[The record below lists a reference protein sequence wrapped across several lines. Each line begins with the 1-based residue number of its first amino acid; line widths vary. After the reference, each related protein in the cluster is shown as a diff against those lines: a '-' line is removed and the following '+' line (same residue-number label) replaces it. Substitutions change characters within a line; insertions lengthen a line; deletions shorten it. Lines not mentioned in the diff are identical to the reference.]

1 MKLFAVSLMFVAC
14 FCILIGLIQNVVNTD
29 HVGATDRNI
38 MHLNGDYVNLWW
50 FVQLTDI
57 HVSKFQD
64 PKRPED
70 LAKFCQHHLPKIAP
84 ELFIVT
90 GDLTDAKYK
99 NQRGSTQFIEE
110 WKRYEEVITL
120 CQKYNNDVKW
130 LDVRGNH
137 DAFNVPD
144 LDHQKN
150 LFRKYSGQGETNP
163 SSYKYTH
170 KLKFGEYSFIAMD
183 ATPDPGPR
191 RPFNF
196 IGILRDKQ
204 INLLNKMSLE
214 SSSSNMTFWF
224 GHYPTSLIITEDGS
238 DIRQLMRNASA
249 YFCGHLHL
257 SSLVPELH
265 TRHKTGT
272 YELELGDWKDNRMYR
287 IVAVDNNVMAFSDQA
302 FHEEPVIIFTNP
314 QHARFPA
321 PQKVT
326 STHIRLLIFPPS
338 QTLTVDLYID
348 KVKIGEAQNIKGPL
362 YVLPWRPEQFKS
374 GLHHITAVV
383 KEKGFTIKEK
393 SQLFSLDGTTE
404 PFPLL
409 ARIVLMVDLL
419 FIGKF
424 LFYFLGVVYVLV
436 LCLLRKCAD
445 IRSLKLQGDALPGR
459 FIKNFINRWIRR
471 VWLVSK
477 VTKIF
482 LILTC
487 FTAYIMIGPW
497 FMAEVIDGHTGLM
510 FVWGLYVRGALLPGS
525 LTYIYGIFQMVSYNI
540 PLLFHLGYILDYP
553 QSFSESNRLR
563 LSHRIRHLYIPMI
576 VLLIFQCY
584 VTLIEFPQAYGTKAM
599 ILGPVRSGSIFIG
612 MYCYYAA
619 FTHHYKSTVHT
630 S

>member
-1 MKLFAVSLMFVAC
+1 
-14 FCILIGLIQNVVNTD
+14 
-29 HVGATDRNI
+29 
-38 MHLNGDYVNLWW
+38 
-50 FVQLTDI
+50 
-57 HVSKFQD
+57 
-64 PKRPED
+64 
-70 LAKFCQHHLPKIAP
+70 
-84 ELFIVT
+84 
-90 GDLTDAKYK
+90 
-99 NQRGSTQFIEE
+99 
-110 WKRYEEVITL
+110 
-120 CQKYNNDVKW
+120 
-130 LDVRGNH
+130 
-137 DAFNVPD
+137 
-144 LDHQKN
+144 
-150 LFRKYSGQGETNP
+150 
-163 SSYKYTH
+163 
-170 KLKFGEYSFIAMD
+170 
-183 ATPDPGPR
+183 
-191 RPFNF
+191 
-196 IGILRDKQ
+196 
-204 INLLNKMSLE
+204 MSLE

-238 DIRQLMRNASA
+238 NIRQLMRNASA

-257 SSLVPELH
+257 SGLH

-272 YELELGDWKDNRMYR
+272 YELELGDWKHNRMYR
-287 IVAVDNNVMAFSDQA
+287 IVAVDSNVMAFSDQA

-338 QTLTVDLYID
+338 HTLTVDLYID
-348 KVKIGEAQNIKGPL
+348 KVKIGEAQNVKGPL
-362 YVLPWRPEQFKS
+362 YVLPWKPEQFKS

-383 KEKGFTIKEK
+383 KENGFTIKEK

-404 PFPLL
+404 PFPIL

-419 FIGKF
+419 FIGKL
-424 LFYFLGVVYVLV
+424 LFYFLAVVYVLV

-477 VTKIF
+477 ATKIF

-487 FTAYIMIGPW
+487 FTTYIMIGPW

-510 FVWGLYVRGALLPGS
+510 FVWGLYVKGALLPGS
-525 LTYIYGIFQMVSYNI
+525 LTYVYGIFQMVSYNI

-553 QSFSESNRLR
+553 QSFSESNQLR